1 MHMGPHR
8 RSADASP
15 AQRSAQIARV
25 NLGLWIINAHHLSP
39 PRAISPR
46 PQGLALKSKP
56 STQEVMHMTSS
67 ALFGTCPR
75 LIYASAST
83 HLCKRLCP
91 RLIYASASIRYFQVP
106 LSATCPQLSRVGG
119 LAVGSRGVWG
129 RGLTVGVTVVDRD
142 MDESSPGIGRVLY
155 PNCRVVSQS
164 SGSCASLF
172 SACGFAFEG
181 L

>member
-67 ALFGTCPR
+67 ALFGT
-75 LIYASAST
+75 
-83 HLCKRLCP
+83 CP